1 MSDNTTPPDAL
12 AAVRERLADLDRQ
25 IAVLEARRD
34 EARGLLELLS
44 QTARRKPGPK
54 PGWKNTPLNSRDYEG
69 DMETANR
76 AIAEGRVY
84 NAVDGTY
91 SDGKP

>member
-12 AAVRERLADLDRQ
+12 AAVRERLVDLDRQ

-44 QTARRKPGPK
+44 QTTRRKPGPK
-54 PGWKNTPLNSRDYEG
+54 PGWKQQNDAQAMAAQTTPEIMTDVG
-69 DMETANR
+69 Q
-76 AIAEGRVY
+76 I
-84 NAVDGTY
+84 
-91 SDGKP
+91 